1 MKKEFDLPTT
11 VAQREL
17 TLIEGNVQIMWTHKM
32 KSYMGIKQVG
42 FY

>member
-32 KSYMGIKQVG
+32 KSYMGIKQVR